1 MDIQILGPVGLRLNG
16 QWLALG
22 SDKERMLLAALAL
35 DAGRPVAIGELIER
49 LWDGDP
55 PVRAR
60 ENTHTYVSRLRR
72 KLRLAGTG
80 PDAPVLDGRS
90 HTYTLIT
97 SPDTVDRRR
106 FQRLVDTARTEE
118 DDARA
123 VASLARADALWQGE
137 ALAGL
142 PGFWAATVR
151 RTLAESRLAATTS
164 RLAAGLRLGRYAEQI
179 PELAALADAH
189 PGDETL
195 LGLLM
200 VAYYG
205 SGRYGDA
212 LRVHQRARKTLMA
225 EYGALPG
232 AELNLIH
239 QGVLARVPAREL
251 VEGGGGGRAGGG
263 GSGSGPAAGS
273 VPVVVGGAVPVPAPV
288 RVPIPDPDPDPAPV
302 PRPAGAGDDAA
313 SPAEASPG
321 ETSPPRTAPAQPV
334 APPVP
339 VIPPRRN
346 LPVQPA
352 LVGRR
357 AELRALF
364 SALGGDGSRDGSVV
378 TVEAVSGM
386 AGVGKT
392 ALAVATAELL
402 AERYPA
408 GQLYI
413 DLRGHSP
420 TGEPLTARAAL
431 ATLLRLL
438 GASASSIPPELEGRT
453 ALWRTMMAERRMV
466 IVLDDATGP
475 EQVEPLLPSGSPSL
489 TIIASRRHLT
499 GIPHALSVPLD
510 ALPEEDAI
518 ALFRGFAGEERT
530 RDTMETRRIV
540 RLCGCLP
547 LAIELVAHRFRARTS
562 WTLTVLAE
570 RLARGPGRLAEI
582 HSADQEQE
590 MARAFALSYRTLTPP
605 QRTAFRRLGLHPGPD
620 FTAAAAAAL
629 LGTEQD
635 EAERVLEALL
645 ACHLLREPVPDR
657 YRFHDLLREYAAGL
671 AASEDGEEDR
681 RQAVDRLTAFYVVA
695 ADRADRMAY
704 PRRVRPAPPTPP
716 PPLPPPLWPDSA
728 AARAWLTAE
737 HANLLAVEDHARR
750 NGAPGPAARLAYS
763 VAGFLQTECHW
774 QDATR
779 LLDHAVAHWDRAD
792 GGHPSELRH
801 ALIDLCAANA
811 SIGEYAD
818 AATAGERA
826 LDLARASGDAAAEGE
841 ALRVLGTLS
850 WHLGNNRQALV
861 LLQNSLAIKSLS
873 GDIWDKA
880 RSRNNVAVTLLFLGE
895 HDRALSHF
903 HSALSG
909 FQAAHDK
916 IASAQALNNIGE
928 LQLRIRELDSARR
941 SFEESLSFLDVD
953 GSRYDRATVRRNL
966 AETLME
972 SGEISTALSLFRT
985 ALAEFLALGDRKS
998 IAETLGG
1005 LGEAH
1010 WRLGNVEESN
1020 RHMYEALG
1028 VAQAIGA
1035 AHHEIQALRRLAR
1048 ADLADGRYTLATE
1061 RLRAAITAAIRTSDI
1076 TEETAARTL
1085 LAETRLAAGDAIEAR
1100 TALRH
1105 AFELTRRRDPAAA
1118 RRISRRLGAI
1128 ERAHGTRDGKFRTG
1142 REE

>member
-16 QWLALG
+16 HWLALG
-22 SDKERMLLAALAL
+22 SDKERVLLAALAL

-55 PVRAR
+55 PARAR

-72 KLRLAGTG
+72 RLHPPDAG
-80 PDAPVLDGRS
+80 PDAPALLGRA
-90 HTYTLIT
+90 HTYTLMT
-97 SPDTVDRRR
+97 PPGAVDRRR
-106 FQRLVDTARTEE
+106 FQDLVDAARAET

-123 VASLARADALWQGE
+123 VASLARAEALWQGE

-142 PGFWAATVR
+142 PGLWAATVR
-151 RTLAESRLAATTS
+151 RTLAESRLAASTS
-164 RLAAGLRLGRYAEQI
+164 RLAAGLRLGRYADQI
-179 PELAALADAH
+179 AELSALVDAN

-239 QGVLARVPAREL
+239 RGVLSRVPVREL
-251 VEGGGGGRAGGG
+251 VEGGGGGATG
-263 GSGSGPAAGS
+263 
-273 VPVVVGGAVPVPAPV
+273 
-288 RVPIPDPDPDPAPV
+288 
-302 PRPAGAGDDAA
+302 PAGAADAGARSAPAPAPAATSAPAPGAGPSPAPAGSLAEAPAPDDAQEE
-313 SPAEASPG
+313 STGPAT
-321 ETSPPRTAPAQPV
+321 TSSHGPAPAQPV
-334 APPVP
+334 ATPAPTAPPC
-339 VIPPRRN
+339 RN
-346 LPVQPA
+346 LPLQPP

-357 AELRALF
+357 AELRALV
-364 SALGGDGSRDGSVV
+364 SALTRNDAGDGSVV

-420 TGEPLTARAAL
+420 SEEPLTARAAL

-438 GASASSIPPELEGRT
+438 GAPAFSIPAELEGRT

-466 IVLDDATGP
+466 VVLDDATGP
-475 EQVEPLLPSGSPSL
+475 EQVIPLLPSGSPSL
-489 TIIASRRHLT
+489 TIIASRRHLS

-570 RLARGPGRLAEI
+570 RLARSPGRLAEI
-582 HSADQEQE
+582 HSADQEHE
-590 MARAFALSYRTLTPP
+590 MARAFALSYRTLTPQ

-635 EAERVLEALL
+635 RAERLLEALL

-681 RQAVDRLTAFYVVA
+681 RLAVDRLTAFYVVA

-704 PRRVRPAPPTPP
+704 PRRVRPAPPAPP
-716 PPLPPPLWPDSA
+716 PPLPPPLWPDPT
-728 AARAWLTAE
+728 AARAWLIAE

-750 NGAPGPAARLAYS
+750 TGAHEAAARLACS

-779 LLDHAVAHWDRAD
+779 LLAHAVAHWDRAD

-826 LDLARASGDAAAEGE
+826 LDLARACGDAGAEAE
-841 ALRVLGTLS
+841 ALRVLGTLN
-850 WHLGNNRQALV
+850 WHLGNNRQALT
-861 LLQNSLAIKSLS
+861 LLQECLTLNLLH

-880 RSRNNVAVTLLFLGE
+880 RSRNNVAVALFLAGE
-895 HDRALSHF
+895 PDQALANFHGALRDFRRADDPV
-903 HSALSG
+903 
-909 FQAAHDK
+909 AAGK
-916 IASAQALNNIGE
+916 ALNNIGE
-928 LQLRIRELDSARR
+928 LQLQSGERQGARH
-941 SFEESLSFLDVD
+941 SFEESLILLEVG
-953 GSRYDRATVRRNL
+953 GSAYDRATVQRNL
-966 AETLME
+966 AETLID
-972 SGEISTALSLFRT
+972 SPDPAAALPVLNTALSVFVRLS
-985 ALAEFLALGDRKS
+985 DRKS
-998 IAETLGG
+998 QAETLIS
-1005 LGEAH
+1005 LGKTH
-1010 WRLGNVEESN
+1010 GRLGDAGESI
-1020 RHMYEALG
+1020 RHFREALTI
-1028 VAQAIGA
+1028 AQAIGA
-1035 AHHEIQALRRLAR
+1035 SHYVIQAHN
-1048 ADLADGRYTLATE
+1048 
-1061 RLRAAITAAIRTSDI
+1061 
-1076 TEETAARTL
+1076 L
-1085 LAETRLAAGDAIEAR
+1085 LAEAHIKAGNLHAARGDLHLALELARHHSPADAR
-1100 TALRH
+1100 T
-1105 AFELTRRRDPAAA
+1105 
-1118 RRISRRLGAI
+1118 ISRRLGEV
-1128 ERAHGTRDGKFRTG
+1128 EREHI
-1142 REE
+1142 REVRRQV

>member
-364 SALGGDGSRDGSVV
+364 SALGGDGARDGSVV

-629 LGTEQD
+629 LGTKQD

-826 LDLARASGDAAAEGE
+826 LDLARASGDAAAEAE
-841 ALRVLGTLS
+841 ALRGLGTLS
-850 WHLGNNRQALV
+850 WHLGENRQALV
-861 LLQNSLAIKSLS
+861 LLQASLAINVASS
-873 GDIWDKA
+873 CDIWDKA
-880 RSRNNVAVTLLFLGE
+880 RSRNNVAVALFLVGE
-895 HDRALSHF
+895 PDQALTHFRDAFRDFKRANDIV
-903 HSALSG
+903 SAGKS
-909 FQAAHDK
+909 
-916 IASAQALNNIGE
+916 LNNIGE
-928 LQLRIRELDSARR
+928 LQSQLGEQSSARQ
-941 SFEESLSFLDVD
+941 SFEEALILLESG
-953 GSRYDRATVRRNL
+953 GSRYDRATVQRNL
-966 AETLME
+966 AETLID
-972 SGEISTALSLFRT
+972 SPDPASALPVLRT
-985 ALAEFLALGDRKS
+985 ALASFEELTDRKS
-998 IAETLGG
+998 QAETLIG
-1005 LGEAH
+1005 LGKAH
-1010 WRLGNVEESN
+1010 GRLGNSEESE
-1020 RHMYEALG
+1020 RHFREALTI
-1028 VAQAIGA
+1028 AQTIGA
-1035 AHHEIQALRRLAR
+1035 THYEVQAH
-1048 ADLADGRYTLATE
+1048 TM
-1061 RLRAAITAAIRTSDI
+1061 
-1076 TEETAARTL
+1076 
-1085 LAETRLAAGDAIEAR
+1085 LAEVRVAAGDLDTAREALHRALALVRPHNPAEAR
-1100 TALRH
+1100 AIGRRLSEIEQVRT
-1105 AFELTRRRDPAAA
+1105 EESRRR
-1118 RRISRRLGAI
+1118 L
-1128 ERAHGTRDGKFRTG
+1128 
-1142 REE
+1142 